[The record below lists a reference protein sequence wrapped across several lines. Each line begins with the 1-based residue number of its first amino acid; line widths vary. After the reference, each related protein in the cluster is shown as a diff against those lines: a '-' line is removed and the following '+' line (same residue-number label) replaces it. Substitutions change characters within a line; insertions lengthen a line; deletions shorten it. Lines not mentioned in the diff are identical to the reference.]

1 MFLANIRAPRTK
13 VFEANRRYKLYSLF
27 TKHYQKCV
35 CQCLNNSTF
44 LFAPI
49 SCLECLDRFLM
60 LCNNYLTFVFTHSQ
74 KMSVERLR
82 STIKLI
88 NYGYGK
94 AKTSTK
100 IQRMLNRTKSKNEK
114 WSLWSTTSLQR
125 CTLTVNGSKK
135 SMVWNYIYSY
145 YLML

>member
-1 MFLANIRAPRTK
+1 MFLTNIRAPRTK
-13 VFEANRRYKLYSLF
+13 MFKSNRWYKLYTLF
-27 TKHYQKCV
+27 IKHFQQCA
-35 CQCLNNSTF
+35 CQCLQNLTF

-49 SCLECLDRFLM
+49 SCLDQFLM
-60 LCNNYLTFVFTHSQ
+60 FCNNYLTFVFTHSQ
-74 KMSVERLR
+74 KTFVERLR

-88 NYGYGK
+88 SYGYGK
-94 AKTSTK
+94 ATTSTK

-114 WSLWSTTSLQR
+114 WLLWSITSLQSY
-125 CTLTVNGSKK
+125 TLTVNGSKK